1 MNHDIVSEELQQQIR
16 EIVADVLEAEP
27 ADLTDGSSFVDDF
40 DADSLLVIEIFSR
53 FERDLGIR
61 IPQEDLT
68 ELDDLPA
75 AYALVARHH
84 ARAAV
89 GA

>member
-1 MNHDIVSEELQQQIR
+1 MSGTGLSEDMRGRVHAIIAE
-16 EIVADVLEAEP
+16 VLEVESGE
-27 ADLTDGSSFVDDF
+27 LTEESSFAEDF
-40 DADSLLVIEIFSR
+40 EADSILVIEIFSR
-53 FERDLGIR
+53 FERDLGIK

-75 AYALVARHH
+75 AYALVARH
-84 ARAAV
+84 AAAEPA

>member
-1 MNHDIVSEELQQQIR
+1 MTVQPVSQSIQEKIHA
-16 EIVADVLEAEP
+16 IVADVLEADPGELNDETSFTD
-27 ADLTDGSSFVDDF
+27 DL

-53 FERDLGIR
+53 FERDLGIK

-75 AYALVARHH
+75 AYALVGRHLV
-84 ARAAV
+84 AEDVRA
-89 GA
+89 